1 MASLMVRLGFEVDGM
16 AQGKASSHCLGCVLI
31 TGVGL
36 LINSAFERYSS
47 PRCLRL
53 HSGSALYTYWIG
65 CTVQLA
71 LLPALLTLIVRDTAP
86 RFATWSLWLN
96 AEWSQLTS
104 PWHALFHY
112 VFFGYLM
119 KDMFTPMSTV
129 FYVHH
134 AVCMALTVLSLAEW
148 PVPCSAVFVLM
159 VMVLEFGSCALSLSR
174 QYPTSQLLNHLSLVV
189 MGVSNTSA
197 ALLAIWFGLYF
208 GRGDTLAS
216 RWALPMIGYGM
227 MFGRQDLEWKRWK
240 DHGKA
245 HAA

>member
-1 MASLMVRLGFEVDGM
+1 
-16 AQGKASSHCLGCVLI
+16 
-31 TGVGL
+31 
-36 LINSAFERYSS
+36 
-47 PRCLRL
+47 
-53 HSGSALYTYWIG
+53 
-65 CTVQLA
+65 
-71 LLPALLTLIVRDTAP
+71 
-86 RFATWSLWLN
+86 
-96 AEWSQLTS
+96 
-104 PWHALFHY
+104 
-112 VFFGYLM
+112 
-119 KDMFTPMSTV
+119 
-129 FYVHH
+129 
-134 AVCMALTVLSLAEW
+134 MALTVLSLAEW

-159 VMVLEFGSCALSLSR
+159 VMVLEFGSCSLSLSR

-208 GRGDTLAS
+208 GRGDTLAF